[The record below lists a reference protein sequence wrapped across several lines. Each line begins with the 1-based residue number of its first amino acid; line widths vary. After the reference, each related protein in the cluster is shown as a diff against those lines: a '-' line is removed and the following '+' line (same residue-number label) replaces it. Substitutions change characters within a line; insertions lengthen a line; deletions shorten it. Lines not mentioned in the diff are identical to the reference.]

1 MDWSHIPFDDVG
13 YVSSKEFL
21 GWPDEA
27 VRKFIDTFERNRY
40 GGVRNWENLWRETLG
55 LDSTHG
61 KKVHDYGCGFGIE
74 ALQFCRSGNSVHV
87 SDIFPSNIQAAER
100 VLRISGYEPLPKCK
114 VDIFY
119 SNGVLHHSP
128 KIREILKEAVENLNP
143 GGEIRLLLYSDKAWT
158 WATNAPLPGITED
171 ISKHPAF
178 QRFTRVMDEAG
189 DYADWYNQEKLEM
202 RVGDFLKV
210 EKFNYIM
217 KNGIYAT
224 VILRPMC

>member
-13 YVSSKEFL
+13 YVSSQEFL
-21 GWPDEA
+21 TWPDEA
-27 VRKFIDTFERNRY
+27 VRQFIQTFERNRY
-40 GGVRNWENLWRETLG
+40 GGARNWHDLWRSTLG
-55 LDSTHG
+55 LDSTHE

-87 SDIFPSNIQAAER
+87 SDIFQSNIQAAER
-100 VLRISGYEPLPKCK
+100 VLRLSGYEPMRKCK

-119 SNGVLHHSP
+119 SNGVLHHSK
-128 KIREILKEAVENLNP
+128 KIREVLKEAVENLNP

-158 WATNAPLPGITED
+158 WATGMPLPAIED
-171 ISKHPAF
+171 DVSKHPAF
-178 QRFTRVMDEAG
+178 ERYVRMMDEAG
-189 DYADWYNQEKLEM
+189 DYADWYNQEKLEH

-217 KNGIYAT
+217 QNGMYAT
-224 VILRPMC
+224 VILKPHG